1 MVRANY
7 SLEFKL
13 KIIDIYTNAVPKV
26 SLGQLRSHGNTHK
39 NFTTRGNMKSP
50 GYLMCLYWISN
61 IWSELAPEL
70 IKKSFEMC
78 RIHDH
83 LMDEFASEMT
93 IFTRCFKT
101 FIVDKVTIHNYITE
115 DIELVDAEDQINEN
129 DEGIFDEPLDYLIIS
144 EKEMTIVERLEQDLM
159 EIDDLQMDRN

>member
-1 MVRANY
+1 
-7 SLEFKL
+7 
-13 KIIDIYTNAVPKV
+13 
-26 SLGQLRSHGNTHK
+26 
-39 NFTTRGNMKSP
+39 
-50 GYLMCLYWISN
+50 
-61 IWSELAPEL
+61 
-70 IKKSFEMC
+70 MC

-129 DEGIFDEPLDYLIIS
+129 DEGIFDEPLDHLIIS